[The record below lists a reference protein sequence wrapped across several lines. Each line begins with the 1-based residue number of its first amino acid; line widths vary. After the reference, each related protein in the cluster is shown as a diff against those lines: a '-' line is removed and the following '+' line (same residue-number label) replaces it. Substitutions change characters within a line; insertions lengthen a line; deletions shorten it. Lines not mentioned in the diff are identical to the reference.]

1 MVFLWLRGH
10 SIRDPTFADVKLA
23 QATCLREEAAQI
35 WHRLVKSIDAHREDD
50 DLDKCAAAV
59 PIILGGDFNSMVDSD
74 VYAVMTGGSG
84 SEGDRLPQLTSAYG
98 TGLWRQGD
106 GSDAPTP
113 LVPKAGVSVLE
124 PPLTTCTPGFTE
136 TIDYIFSAGV
146 QVTAVRPLPT
156 RESLGK
162 GTPNGD
168 HPSDHL
174 PIVAEMQL

>member
-1 MVFLWLRGH
+1 
-10 SIRDPTFADVKLA
+10 
-23 QATCLREEAAQI
+23 
-35 WHRLVKSIDAHREDD
+35 
-50 DLDKCAAAV
+50 
-59 PIILGGDFNSMVDSD
+59 LGGDFNSTVDSD

-84 SEGDRLPQLTSAYG
+84 SDGDRLPQLTSAYG

-106 GSDAPTP
+106 ASDAPTP
-113 LVPKAGVSVLE
+113 LVPKAGVSVVE

-146 QVTAVRPLPT
+146 QVKAVRPLPT

-162 GTPNGD
+162 GTPNGN

-174 PIVAEMQL
+174 PIVADLLL